1 MSKTDTSI
9 QTGSALRNFG
19 GMPAIATVVLTM
31 TVAQAGD
38 IEGTRLEKS
47 FAVKT
52 EPGAIGSTRPPQFGP
67 RLDEVGQ
74 YQQPVELRGP
84 KGLLVSIQTKT
95 GWSQSEALPLRIG
108 LLPGLSYR
116 LRITGVPHRPSDE
129 LYPSLRILSPLV
141 TPRGQKLR
149 FPIEIVIDEDDLNEA
164 FSGNHVQRV
173 VYVSN
178 EPEASDVLA
187 DRWFDIQ
194 PGDSCLA
201 VASTL
206 GAPVAELRIGN
217 RLPL

>member
-19 GMPAIATVVLTM
+19 GMPAIAAVFYTM
-31 TVAQAGD
+31 TVAQASD
-38 IEGTRLEKS
+38 IEGTWLEKPI
-47 FAVKT
+47 AVKT
-52 EPGAIGSTRPPQFGP
+52 EPGAIGRTRPPQFGP

-84 KGLLVSIQTKT
+84 KGLRVAIQTDA
-95 GWSQSEALPLRIG
+95 GWSETETLPLRVG
-108 LLPGLSYR
+108 LLPGLAYR
-116 LRITGVPHRPSDE
+116 LKIKGVPHRPADE

-141 TPRGQKLR
+141 TPRGQKWR

-178 EPEASDVLA
+178 EPEAYDVLA

-206 GAPVAELRIGN
+206 GTPVAELRIGN
-217 RLPL
+217 RSPL

>member
-1 MSKTDTSI
+1 MSKRPSCI
-9 QTGSALRNFG
+9 RQT
-19 GMPAIATVVLTM
+19 T
-31 TVAQAGD
+31 QAGHNQ
-38 IEGTRLEKS
+38 S
-47 FAVKT
+47 F
-52 EPGAIGSTRPPQFGP
+52 
-67 RLDEVGQ
+67 
-74 YQQPVELRGP
+74 P
-84 KGLLVSIQTKT
+84 KD
-95 GWSQSEALPLRIG
+95 G
-108 LLPGLSYR
+108 LLPGRAYR
-116 LRITGVPHRPSDE
+116 LRVKGVPHRPSDE

-141 TPRGQKLR
+141 TPRGQKWR

-206 GAPVAELRIGN
+206 GTPVAELRIGN
-217 RLPL
+217 RSPL

>member
-38 IEGTRLEKS
+38 IEGTRLGKPI
-47 FAVKT
+47 AVKT

-84 KGLLVSIQTKT
+84 KDLLVSVQTKT

-108 LLPGLSYR
+108 LIPGRAYR
-116 LRITGVPHRPSDE
+116 LRVTGVPHRPSDE

-141 TPRGQKLR
+141 TPRGQKWR
-149 FPIEIVIDEDDLNEA
+149 FPIEVVIDEDDLNEA

-194 PGDSCLA
+194 PGDSCFA
-201 VASTL
+201 VARTL

>member
-38 IEGTRLEKS
+38 IEGPRLEKPI
-47 FAVKT
+47 AVKT

-67 RLDEVGQ
+67 RLDEVEQ

-84 KGLLVSIQTKT
+84 KGLLVSIQTRT
-95 GWSQSEALPLRIG
+95 GWSQSEALPLRVG

-116 LRITGVPHRPSDE
+116 LRITGVLHRPTDE
-129 LYPSLRILSPLV
+129 LYPSVRVLSPLV
-141 TPRGQKLR
+141 TPRGQKWR

-206 GAPVAELRIGN
+206 GTPVAELRIGN

>member
-31 TVAQAGD
+31 TVAQADG
-38 IEGTRLEKS
+38 IEGTRLERPI
-47 FAVKT
+47 AVMT
-52 EPGAIGSTRPPQFGP
+52 EPGAIGSNRPPQFGP
-67 RLDEVGQ
+67 RLDEVEQ

-84 KGLLVSIQTKT
+84 KGLLVSVQTNT
-95 GWSQSEALPLRIG
+95 GWSQPEELPLRIG
-108 LLPGLSYR
+108 LLPGRSYR
-116 LRITGVPHRPSDE
+116 LRVKGVPHRPSDE
-129 LYPSLRILSPLV
+129 LY
-141 TPRGQKLR
+141 Q
-149 FPIEIVIDEDDLNEA
+149 DDLNEA